1 MVGAHGATRKR
12 KADSGER
19 QAGGNKRV
27 KGKKNW
33 EMPRRD
39 MSNRAIQA
47 GDAGIWATCSMKKE
61 AKSVADLRDLFQEV
75 SHCFMHQQPHIV
87 VSERLTGS
95 GSDDS
100 DSEEGDI
107 EAQIS
112 KELAD
117 IRNPT
122 TKPLFTSVKLDTQC
136 LVFFRTRSPLEP
148 VSFVHKICQD
158 IADGAQPRNLSYVKR
173 LTPITAT
180 EKATHQGLES
190 VAKQVLAPH
199 FHGPDQAGK
208 KFAIRPSIRNNK
220 EFLRDDV
227 IKTIAATV
235 GPGHKV
241 DLKAYDLLI
250 IVEIYQNVI
259 GMSVVG
265 PDFEKLKRFNI
276 EELRQP
282 ISSTAPETTKD
293 GSKITQGKEDE

>member
-61 AKSVADLRDLFQEV
+61 AKSVADLRDLFQEYATKLYGTTE
-75 SHCFMHQQPHIV
+75 C
-87 VSERLTGS
+87 SETAAG
-95 GSDDS
+95 DDS